1 MLNTFKNY
9 EAAGP
14 LGYLLMDKEGEM
26 QLGLFRKMDE
36 NRLVLILKLNEA
48 YYVLNPSREML
59 DGFFKNEKIVA
70 DMAYDPQHKQVTNL
84 DNVCLSESECWS
96 VYNYILMYMS
106 GRLAEQRFFIVYPNY
121 YYVYRELVNGNI

>member
-9 EAAGP
+9 EPAGP

-26 QLGLFRKMDE
+26 HLGLFRKIDE
-36 NRLVLILKLNEA
+36 NRLVLILKLKDD
-48 YYVLNPSREML
+48 YYVLNPSKELL
-59 DGFFKNEKIVA
+59 DGLFKNEKMVA
-70 DMAYDPQHKQVTNL
+70 DMAYDPLHKQVTTL

-121 YYVYRELVNGNI
+121 YYVYSEWDDQN

>member
-9 EAAGP
+9 EPAGP

-36 NRLVLILKLNEA
+36 NRLVLILKLKDA
-48 YYVLNPSREML
+48 YYVLKPSSELL
-59 DGFFKNEKIVA
+59 DGLFKNEKIVA
-70 DMAYDPQHKQVTNL
+70 DMAYDPLHKKVTTL

-121 YYVYRELVNGNI
+121 YYVYSEWIDRN